1 MRPDHVLLLP
11 GWHDSGPDHWQSR
24 WEQLQGYHRVAQ
36 HDWERPLRGD
46 GSARLEEV
54 VLSRPEPVLL
64 VAHSLGC
71 LLVAAWASH
80 SRHAARVRAALL
92 VAPGDTERPELLAPL
107 RSWSPITRQRL
118 PFPTLLVGSRDDPF
132 CSFERAQGLAADWG
146 ARFHDAGEA
155 GHINADSKLG
165 DWAEGHALLAALIS
179 E

>member
-1 MRPDHVLLLP
+1 M
-11 GWHDSGPDHWQSR
+11 
-24 WEQLQGYHRVAQ
+24 
-36 HDWERPLRGD
+36 
-46 GSARLEEV
+46 
-54 VLSRPEPVLL
+54 
-64 VAHSLGC
+64 
-71 LLVAAWASH
+71 
-80 SRHAARVRAALL
+80 
-92 VAPGDTERPELLAPL
+92 LAPL

-132 CSFERAQGLAADWG
+132 CSFERAQGLAADLG